1 VEQESGQGID
11 PFALQSIQIAKTIR
25 AHITVGSANS
35 HSNPRLISHL
45 DGDHLI
51 DDEVSFLSA
60 SRYLHNNGWVF
71 SGIQMATDEIKGIET
86 QGLEELLTCG
96 DETALRVWNTKYLGE
111 KGLWKAAFGKLNSLP
126 KDQKKT
132 FGEEAN
138 RVKRVLSEEYEK
150 SLTVKKEK
158 ALLASLTANPLDVS
172 LPGRTLPRGRL
183 HPATQILRQIYAVF
197 ADLGFQ
203 VYRTREIETDEMNF
217 DLLNMPSHH
226 PARDMWDT
234 FFTTNPGVVLRTH
247 TSPGQIHV
255 MREAAGKPIRVIL
268 PGMCY
273 RNEAISTRSEIQ
285 FYQVEGLTVGEGV
298 TMADLKGTIVAFARR
313 MFGPDR
319 QVRIRSSYF
328 PFTEPSIEVDIDW
341 PKDDP
346 NRDRL
351 TKGTG
356 WLEIL
361 GAGMVH
367 PNVLKAGG
375 YDPNKVTGFAFG
387 MGPQRMLMLKHAID
401 DIRLFWQND
410 LRFLRQF

>member
-1 VEQESGQGID
+1 MSMAALSELESSGLVE
-11 PFALQSIQIAKTIR
+11 
-25 AHITVGSANS
+25 
-35 HSNPRLISHL
+35 
-45 DGDHLI
+45 
-51 DDEVSFLSA
+51 LST
-60 SRYLHNNGWVF
+60 F
-71 SGIQMATDEIKGIET
+71 TDEA
-86 QGLEELLTCG
+86 
-96 DETALRVWNTKYLGE
+96 ALRAWNTKYFGD
-111 KGLWKAAFGKLNSLP
+111 KGLMKAALAGIGKVS
-126 KDQKKT
+126 KEDRAAYGQ
-132 FGEEAN
+132 EAN
-138 RVKRVLSEEYEK
+138 RVKVALESAYATA
-150 SLTVKKEK
+150 LDAAKEK
-158 ALLASLTANPLDVS
+158 TLLASLNEAPLDAT
-172 LPGRTLPRGRL
+172 LPGRVRPRGRL
-183 HPATQILRQIYAVF
+183 HPATQILRDIYRIF
-197 ADLGFQ
+197 GDLGFQ
-203 VYRTREIETDEMNF
+203 IYRSREVESDDLNF
-217 DLLNMPSHH
+217 EQLNMPPHH

-234 FFTTNPGVVLRTH
+234 FFTNSPGTILRTH

-255 MREAAGKPIRVIL
+255 MRERCPEPIRVIL

-285 FYQVEGLTVGEGV
+285 FLQVEGLVIGEGV
-298 TMADLKGTIVAFARR
+298 TMADLKGTITAFAHR
-313 MFGPDR
+313 MFGPER

-367 PNVLKAGG
+367 PTVLRNGG
-375 YDPNKVTGFAFG
+375 YDPDKVTGFAFG

-410 LRFLRQF
+410 RRFLEQF

>member
-1 VEQESGQGID
+1 MAD
-11 PFALQSIQIAKTIR
+11 LPTDDLKTLE
-25 AHITVGSANS
+25 AGGLAE
-35 HSNPRLISHL
+35 LAACA
-45 DGDHLI
+45 
-51 DDEVSFLSA
+51 DEP
-60 SRYLHNNGWVF
+60 
-71 SGIQMATDEIKGIET
+71 
-86 QGLEELLTCG
+86 
-96 DETALRVWNTKYLGE
+96 ALRAWNSKYFGD
-111 KGLWKAAFGKLNSLP
+111 KGAMKAALGAIGKIP
-126 KDQKKT
+126 KEQRAAY
-132 FGEEAN
+132 GQEAN
-138 RVKRVLSEEYEK
+138 RVKVALESAYTAALAE
-150 SLTVKKEK
+150 TKEA
-158 ALLASLTANPLDVS
+158 ALQASLTASPLDVT
-172 LPGRTLPRGRL
+172 LPGRSRPRGRL
-183 HPATQILRQIYAVF
+183 HPATQILRQVYAIF
-197 ADLGFQ
+197 ADMGFQ
-203 VYRTREIETDEMNF
+203 VYRTREVETEERNF
-217 DLLNMPSHH
+217 DLLNMPAHH

-234 FFTTNPGVVLRTH
+234 FFTTTPGVVLRTH

-255 MREAAGKPIRVIL
+255 MRETCPKPVRVIL

-285 FYQVEGLTVGEGV
+285 FHQVEGLAIGEGI
-298 TMADLKGTIVAFARR
+298 TMADLKGTITAFARR

-356 WLEIL
+356 WLEIM

-367 PNVLKAGG
+367 PAVLRAGG
-375 YDPNKVTGFAFG
+375 YDPDRVTGFAFG